1 MECGKAH
8 QYLAEKEPSMK
19 NNTARK
25 LRQSPPGYLIMGIDP
40 HRKIHVTVAMTQDTI
55 IHTKFKF
62 ANSRQ
67 VYEQVMRSAR
77 DQIVKTGS

>member
-1 MECGKAH
+1 
-8 QYLAEKEPSMK
+8 MK

-25 LRQSPPGYLIMGIDP
+25 LRQAPPGYLIMGIDP
-40 HRKIHVTVAMTQDTI
+40 HKKIHVTVAMTQDTI